1 MFRGGHLQG
10 LTLTRMCMVKWW
22 SMAGLGREAK
32 SERGAF
38 YRELTTWHFTWDLI
52 TLGILGC
59 STETNK
65 HTLAL

>member
-1 MFRGGHLQG
+1 
-10 LTLTRMCMVKWW
+10 MVKWW